1 MKNKILILV
10 ALMTSNYMGACF
22 SPDPKLG
29 DSAYWAVQAIESYA
43 AKDYEKSVAVVDEC
57 YELYVPNAVEI
68 QKLFNKTDKKEPPIG
83 RVDRKDKKR
92 IQDNYILNDV
102 SMALW
107 AKARSLHELGKI
119 KEAETAYAQCLFLT
133 HGRAWDPGG
142 WFWNPSSDC
151 IKYAIKLLNK
161 K

>member
-1 MKNKILILV
+1 
-10 ALMTSNYMGACF
+10 
-22 SPDPKLG
+22 
-29 DSAYWAVQAIESYA
+29 
-43 AKDYEKSVAVVDEC
+43 
-57 YELYVPNAVEI
+57 
-68 QKLFNKTDKKEPPIG
+68 
-83 RVDRKDKKR
+83 
-92 IQDNYILNDV
+92 
-102 SMALW
+102 MALW